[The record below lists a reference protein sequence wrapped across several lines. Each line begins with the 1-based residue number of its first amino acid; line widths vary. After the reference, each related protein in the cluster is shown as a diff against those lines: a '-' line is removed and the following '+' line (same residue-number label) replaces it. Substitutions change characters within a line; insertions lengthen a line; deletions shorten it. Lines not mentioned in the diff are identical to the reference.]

1 MHPFAAPVCGC
12 HTPPL
17 CSLLV
22 FGLWG
27 LCACCASAEK
37 IVNPIMKKVY
47 QASGEGGAP
56 AGGDEEDFGHEDL

>member
-1 MHPFAAPVCGC
+1 MAC
-12 HTPPL
+12 L
-17 CSLLV
+17 WLV
-22 FGLWG
+22 G